1 MFDKIQKEGLNLMIN
16 EKGQLSSVSNDKL
29 KKFFQNYQDSS
40 QINNIA
46 LANLEI
52 EGIKLNMNNNIKNLV
67 SNTEDLNV
75 KFSINLGS
83 GSERPKN

>member
-16 EKGQLSSVSNDKL
+16 EKGQLSSVANDKL

>member
-1 MFDKIQKEGLNLMIN
+1 MKQKWGKTNL
-16 EKGQLSSVSNDKL
+16 SNFL
-29 KKFFQNYQDSS
+29 FNYLCYQDSS